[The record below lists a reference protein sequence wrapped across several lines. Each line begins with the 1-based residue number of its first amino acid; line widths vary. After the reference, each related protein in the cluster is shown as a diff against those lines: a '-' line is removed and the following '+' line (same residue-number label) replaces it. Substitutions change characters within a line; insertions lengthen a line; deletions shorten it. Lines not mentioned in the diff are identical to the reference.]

1 MFFFNVLITTA
12 MFLDRYKSQVVGGHK
27 CETRIP
33 VVFNYSYVG
42 IECYII
48 RGRLLRRIFWYFRFR
63 LENNCYFSTRP
74 SVVSDI
80 YWVGI
85 LFSSK
90 GTADL

>member
-48 RGRLLRRIFWYFRFR
+48 RERLLGVLCFYVKNMYTIYI
-63 LENNCYFSTRP
+63 CQ
-74 SVVSDI
+74 VSD
-80 YWVGI
+80 
-85 LFSSK
+85 LF
-90 GTADL
+90 TAVLK